1 MTEADLTAPMVSEA
15 PVAARRWAV
24 LGGRVLLAVLLV
36 LGWEL
41 GARTLGSVFFAAPLD
56 VVVRIA
62 ALAQSGQ
69 LAADVASTLRVSA
82 LGFAIACAAGCLLPF
97 LLRRSPRVSEA
108 VEPYIMATMGI
119 PKYALAP
126 WLILWFGIGD
136 LPKLVVVTLI
146 VFYIIFITTT
156 AGIRAVDQRLINM
169 ARVVGA
175 GEAVIAREIIWKS
188 LLPFFFTGL
197 KVALPRAVSATIVG
211 EFLVATEGVGHY
223 IEYSRQISD
232 TVGVFAGIVIAM
244 ALVLSIN
251 AVVNAVERRALA
263 WRPVEREMEL

>member
-1 MTEADLTAPMVSEA
+1 MTDSGLTAAMVSDA
-15 PVAARRWAV
+15 PAAARTRPV
-24 LGGRVLLAVLLV
+24 LAGRLLLAVLLV

-56 VVVRIA
+56 VAARIVT
-62 ALAQSGQ
+62 LARSGQ

-82 LGFAIACAAGCLLPF
+82 LGFAIACVAGVLLPF
-97 LLRRSPRVSEA
+97 LLRRSPRVSTA
-108 VEPYIMATMGI
+108 VEPYIMASMGI

-136 LPKLVVVTLI
+136 LPKLVVVTLM
-146 VFYIIFITTT
+146 VFYIIFITTS
-156 AGIRAVDQRLINM
+156 AGIRAVDQRLIAM
-169 ARVVGA
+169 ARIAGA
-175 GEAVIAREIIWKS
+175 GETAIAREIIWKS

-223 IEYSRQISD
+223 IEHSRQVAD

-244 ALVLSIN
+244 VLVLAIN
-251 AVVNAVERRALA
+251 AVVNVIERRALA

>member
-1 MTEADLTAPMVSEA
+1 MTQAQLTAATLSEA
-15 PVAARRWAV
+15 PQLSRKWII
-24 LGGRVLLAVLLV
+24 LGGRILLAVLL
-36 LGWEL
+36 LLAWEF
-41 GARTLGSVFFAAPLD
+41 GARTLGSVFFAPPLE
-56 VVVRIA
+56 VAVRILQ
-62 ALAQSGQ
+62 LAQSGR
-69 LAADVASTLRVSA
+69 LLTDIATTLRVAA
-82 LGFAIACAAGCLLPF
+82 LGFVIACSAGVLLPF
-97 LLRRSPRVSEA
+97 LLRRSLRMTEA

-136 LPKLVVVTLI
+136 LPKLVVVALM
-146 VFYIIFITTT
+146 VFYIIFITTF

-169 ARVVGA
+169 ARIAGA
-175 GEAVIAREIIWKS
+175 SETVISREIIWKS

-211 EFLVATEGVGHY
+211 EFLVAGEGVGHY
-223 IEYSRQISD
+223 IEYSRQVSD
-232 TVGVFAGIVIAM
+232 PVGVFAGIVVAT

-251 AVVNAVERRALA
+251 AVVNAIERRALG

>member
-1 MTEADLTAPMVSEA
+1 MTDAGLTAPMVSDA
-15 PVAARRWAV
+15 PVAARKRAV
-24 LGGRVLLAVLLV
+24 LVGQLLLALLLV

-56 VVVRIA
+56 VAVRIVK
-62 ALAQSGQ
+62 LARNGT
-69 LAADVASTLRVSA
+69 LAADVAATLRVSV
-82 LGFAIACAAGCLLPF
+82 LGFAIACVAGVLLPF
-97 LLRRSPRVSEA
+97 LLRRSPRVNAA
-108 VEPYIMATMGI
+108 VEPYIMASMGI

-136 LPKLVVVTLI
+136 LPKLVVVTLM
-146 VFYIIFITTT
+146 VFYIIFITTS
-156 AGIRAVDQRLINM
+156 AGIRAVDQRLIDM
-169 ARVVGA
+169 ARIAGA
-175 GEAVIAREIIWKS
+175 GETVIAREIIWKS

-211 EFLVATEGVGHY
+211 EFLVATQGIGHY
-223 IEYSRQISD
+223 IEHSRQVAD

-244 ALVLSIN
+244 MLVLSIN
-251 AVVNAVERRALA
+251 VVVSVIERRALA

>member
-1 MTEADLTAPMVSEA
+1 MTNADLTVPLTSEA
-15 PVAARRWAV
+15 PIASRKWVV
-24 LGGRVLLAVLLV
+24 LGGRLLFAVLL
-36 LGWEL
+36 LLAWEF
-41 GARTLGSVFFAAPLD
+41 GARTLGSVFFASPLD
-56 VVVRIA
+56 VFVRIGK
-62 ALAQSGQ
+62 LAQSGQ
-69 LAADVASTLRVSA
+69 LAADIASTLRVSA
-82 LGFAIACAAGCLLPF
+82 LGFAIACVAGVLLPF

-108 VEPYIMATMGI
+108 VEPYIMASMGI

-136 LPKLVVVTLI
+136 LPKLVVVTLM
-146 VFYIIFITTT
+146 VFYIVFITTT

-169 ARVVGA
+169 ARVAGA
-175 GEAVIAREIIWKS
+175 GEAVIAREIVFKS

-211 EFLVATEGVGHY
+211 EFLVATEGIGHY

-232 TVGVFAGIVIAM
+232 TVGVFAGIVVAM

-251 AVVNAVERRALA
+251 AVVNVLERRALA
-263 WRPVEREMEL
+263 WQPVEREMEL